1 MADPTT
7 IENRA
12 AASAAAINHPPI
24 NHCHLAPRQPHAG
37 PRGAPARS
45 PTGMLGNE
53 GWQRGASRRPVTSHV
68 GKKGMACPSC
78 EGARACLR
86 RVGGAARRSVR
97 FHPEE
102 RRDELSAS
110 WGRERAGGERG
121 RSWQGVHDGG
131 EFGIIV
137 DMLDDQSLKR
147 RKNTFL
153 SPVNQRQGLELC
165 RLFV

>member
-37 PRGAPARS
+37 PCRAPARS
-45 PTGMLGNE
+45 PAGMLGNE

-68 GKKGMACPSC
+68 GKKGMACHVRVRKLVYVETVEPQWPLSP
-78 EGARACLR
+78 GGKAGWLR
-86 RVGGAARRSVR
+86 GGGSGGRGARRSR
-97 FHPEE
+97 
-102 RRDELSAS
+102 
-110 WGRERAGGERG
+110 
-121 RSWQGVHDGG
+121 QGVHDGG

-153 SPVNQRQGLELC
+153 SPVNQREGLELC